1 MLTIREYMNKH
12 NMTVAEL
19 VRLNDISYETL
30 RKYLKGYPA
39 QPTQHAKLEAV
50 GIKHPKVITTTV
62 RTTKKKSEI
71 KPKEPASKIAPWQTR
86 SVIELGNTI
95 ISKDLTKEYIENHF
109 KRHGIKVVCKDFR
122 NAGPGDDTHY
132 VVERVPRNK
141 LGGK

>member
-1 MLTIREYMNKH
+1 MLTLQEYMNKH
-12 NMTVAEL
+12 NMTVSGL
-19 VRLNDISYETL
+19 VRLTGICDGTL

-62 RTTKKKSEI
+62 RPTKKKSEI
-71 KPKEPASKIAPWQTR
+71 KPKEPASKVTQWQTKL
-86 SVIELGNTI
+86 VIEFGNTI

-109 KRHGIKVVCKDFR
+109 KRRGIKVTVRDFR
-122 NAGPGDDTHY
+122 NPYPGEDTHY